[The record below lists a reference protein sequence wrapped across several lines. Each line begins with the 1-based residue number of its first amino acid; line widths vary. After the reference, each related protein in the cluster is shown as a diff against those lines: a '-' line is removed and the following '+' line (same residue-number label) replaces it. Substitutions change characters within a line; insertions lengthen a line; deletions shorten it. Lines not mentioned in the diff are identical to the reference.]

1 MKKEVKI
8 GLFGAIALI
17 VLVMG
22 INFLKGLSVFHM
34 DKVYYISFRNAKAI
48 AKSSHVYA
56 DGVPVGRVTD
66 LIYNFRKPGDI
77 LVEVSV
83 DPRLV
88 MPKRTTAVIE
98 TSLMGASTLS
108 LVLGRDSLNVYHPG
122 DTIPGSEHLGVME
135 KASDVVPDLH
145 EVIRKVDTLI
155 TTVNRLVADP
165 NLQATL
171 YNINVITANLAV
183 TTKRLDRIL
192 EVDVPQLAST
202 YNDVGK
208 NINTFMSTLNGMNLQ
223 QTLASVDKTIK
234 DVDAMVLSIQDQS
247 GTLGALMKDRS
258 LYDNLNHTVQS
269 ADSLVTDLK
278 AHPKRYVHFSVFGK
292 KDK

>member
-8 GLFGAIALI
+8 GLFGIVALV

-34 DKVYYISFRNAKAI
+34 DKVYYISFRDAKAI

-66 LIYNFRKPGDI
+66 LIYNFRKPGNI

-88 MPKRTTAVIE
+88 MPMRTTAVIE

-108 LVLGRDSLNVYHPG
+108 LILGRDSVNAYQPG
-122 DTIPGSEHLGVME
+122 DTIPGME
-135 KASDVVPDLH
+135 RIGMMEQAGDIVPDVR
-145 EVIRKVDTLI
+145 EVVQKVDTLI
-155 TTVNRLVADP
+155 TTLNTLVSDP
-165 NLQATL
+165 NLRAA
-171 YNINVITANLAV
+171 IADVHEITANLTV
-183 TTKRLDRIL
+183 TTKHLNKLL
-192 EVDVPQLAST
+192 EKDVPQLAAT
-202 YNDVGK
+202 YDEVGR
-208 NINTFMSTLNGMNLQ
+208 NVNTFVSHLNTLNLQ
-223 QTLASVDKTIK
+223 HTLASVDKTIK
-234 DVDAMVLSIQDQS
+234 DVDAMILAVQS
-247 GTLGALMKDRS
+247 PNGTLGALMKDRA

-278 AHPKRYVHFSVFGK
+278 AHPKRYVHFSVFGR

>member
-8 GLFGAIALI
+8 GLFGAVALI

-56 DGVPVGRVTD
+56 DGVPVGRVTN
-66 LIYNFRKPGDI
+66 LIYNFRKPGNI

-88 MPKRTTAVIE
+88 MPMRTTAVIE

-108 LVLGRDSLNVYHPG
+108 LILGRDSMNVYHPG
-122 DTIPGSEHLGVME
+122 DTIPGSERLGVME

-145 EVIRKVDTLI
+145 DVIRKVDTLI
-155 TTVNRLVADP
+155 TTVNNLVGDP
-165 NLQATL
+165 NLRETL
-171 YNINVITANLAV
+171 YNIKEITANLAV
-183 TTKRLDRIL
+183 TTKRLDKL
-192 EVDVPQLAST
+192 LGEDVPQLAAT

-208 NINTFMSTLNGMNLQ
+208 NINTFVGNLNDMNLQ
-223 QTLASVDKTIK
+223 QTMASVDKTIK
-234 DVDAMVLSIQDQS
+234 DVDAMVMAIQDPS
-247 GTLGALMKDRS
+247 GTLGALMKDRA